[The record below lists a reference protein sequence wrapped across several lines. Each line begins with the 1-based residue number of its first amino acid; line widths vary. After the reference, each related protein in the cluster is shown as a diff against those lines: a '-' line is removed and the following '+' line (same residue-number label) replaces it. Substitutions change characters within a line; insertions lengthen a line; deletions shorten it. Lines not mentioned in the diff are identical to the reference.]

1 MAKASLP
8 LKKAEGSKNPVPVK
22 IIHDDIQPK
31 VDKSYEE
38 REKRYRAEEAL
49 RDIERAEGHK
59 RNKELMRDVKSVA
72 KEKIKTM
79 SKVCGK

>member
-8 LKKAEGSKNPVPVK
+8 LKKAEGSKTPVPVK
-22 IIHDDIQPK
+22 IVTDTANPSI
-31 VDKSYEE
+31 DKDHEAE
-38 REKRYRAEEAL
+38 RKRYRAEDAL

-59 RNKELMRDVKSVA
+59 RDKELMRDVKSVA